1 MPEHIETKRYAR
13 RPRNP
18 NATRHAGDEV
28 KNLYTRLISFIS
40 VDHPS
45 PGLKQLPLTVVFV
58 ISLLIVLVVPGV
70 PITSLVLA
78 SIGIGLLVLATIFAG
93 VLTTIPRFDNW
104 AILIPLV
111 DFVAI
116 GMFRAGTGGILSLFS
131 AMIILPVV
139 WIAAEKGRRYIL
151 IAALGTAVV
160 LLAPYV
166 FGIAP
171 FNTGSDFVRAIF
183 SPLVYLF
190 AAAII
195 NELARQS
202 RAQLRSIHDLA
213 DEKER
218 MLRRTFEYA
227 SQLEESEAKFR
238 EADRTFRGVWAAV
251 TEQSVIGTDVTGLID
266 AWNPGATKL
275 LGLDWRDTQGK
286 RYVFDFHVQEE
297 LDDRARELNYPPG
310 ATVLNPGF
318 SALVESARLG
328 EAESR
333 EWNYIRDDGTLVP
346 VSLSVTKR
354 IDDSGETVGYLFVAA
369 DVTQAREVSRLK
381 DEFVGLISHELRT
394 PLSSILGYLEL
405 MRDDDEHPLSEEQ
418 EQYLAVAERNA
429 HRLLRLVGDLLF
441 TAQVE
446 SGKFPLDLKDVE
458 LATIVSAA
466 VESARPAAANAGI
479 TIAEILVDGPAITF
493 GDPVRLGQVCD
504 NLISNAIKFTPK
516 DGTVTISLSTTPK
529 NAVITVRDTGMGIAE
544 SELDQLFSRFFRA
557 TTATRNAVPGVGLGL
572 TITKAIV
579 TAHHGEMGVQSEEG
593 VGTEFSVTLPLA
605 PESVPV
611 H

>member
-1 MPEHIETKRYAR
+1 MKRFY
-13 RPRNP
+13 N
-18 NATRHAGDEV
+18 
-28 KNLYTRLISFIS
+28 RLTSFIS

-45 PGLKQLPLTVVFV
+45 PGLKQLPMATVFV
-58 ISLLIVLVVPGV
+58 VAI
-70 PITSLVLA
+70 
-78 SIGIGLLVLATIFAG
+78 LLVLLVPGIEITNLPLVTVGMALLVVAT
-93 VLTTIPRFDNW
+93 VLAAVFTVWPRLDDS
-104 AILIPLV
+104 AIIIPLI
-111 DFVAI
+111 DFVAVAA
-116 GMFRAGTGGILSLFS
+116 FRSGTGGVLSLFA
-131 AMIILPVV
+131 AMTILPVV
-139 WIAAEKGRRYIL
+139 WIAAEKGRRYIV
-151 IAALGTAVV
+151 IAAVGTSAV
-160 LLAPYV
+160 LLSPYL
-166 FGIAP
+166 FGVAK
-171 FNTGSDFVRAIF
+171 FATGSDVVRGVFAPI
-183 SPLVYLF
+183 VYLF

-195 NELARQS
+195 NELARQARS
-202 RAQLRSIHDLA
+202 QLRSIHDLA

-218 MLRRTFEYA
+218 MLQRTFEYA

-238 EADRTFRGVWAAV
+238 EADRTFRSIWAAV

-266 AWNPGATKL
+266 IWNPGATKL
-275 LGLDWRDTQGK
+275 LGPSYRDTQGK
-286 RYVFDFHVQEE
+286 AFVFDFHVHSE
-297 LDDRARELNYPPG
+297 LEDRARELNYPPG

-318 SALVESARLG
+318 SALVETARLG
-328 EAESR
+328 AAESR
-333 EWNYIRDDGTLVP
+333 EWTYLRADGTEVP

-354 IDDSGETVGYLFVAA
+354 VGDDGETIGYLFVAA

-405 MRDDDEHPLSEEQ
+405 LRDDDENPLSEEQ

-458 LATIVSAA
+458 LEHIVKAA
-466 VESARPAAANAGI
+466 VETARPAAAAAGI
-479 TIAEILVDGPAITF
+479 TLAEEVGLESAVTY

-504 NLISNAIKFTPK
+504 NLMSNAIKFTPRG
-516 DGTVTISLSTTPK
+516 GTVTISLTHDDADAK
-529 NAVITVRDTGMGIAE
+529 ITVRDTGMGIPA

-579 TAHHGEMGVQSEEG
+579 TAHHGEMGVKSEEG

-605 PESVPV
+605 AKPAAISV
-611 H
+611 